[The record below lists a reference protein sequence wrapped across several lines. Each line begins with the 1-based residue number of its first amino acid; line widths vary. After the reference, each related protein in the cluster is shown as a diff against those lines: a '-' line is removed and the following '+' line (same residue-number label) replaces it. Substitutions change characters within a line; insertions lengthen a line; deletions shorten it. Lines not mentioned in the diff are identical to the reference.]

1 MTQTAI
7 NYAKVLYELNI
18 SKKIIDDSQEIVSS
32 VPELKAT
39 LISPVVSNLKKHN
52 IIEKVFPKEM
62 HNFFMVLC
70 DYQSMEVIDQI
81 FVAYKN
87 YYNEQNSILE
97 AKLIYVTVPNEEQLN
112 NIKEILMKK
121 HHKNQI
127 ELSLIED
134 PSIIGGFKI
143 EADIKTGKII
153 SDAEKTIRIEREKA
167 LREMQ
172 SEIAGLA
179 MIAATKVVSNNS
191 SNNINQS
198 LYNDFLKK
206 AGDSN
211 DTNSN

>member
-18 SKKIIDDSQEIVSS
+18 SKKIIEDSQEIISS

-81 FVAYKN
+81 FVAYKK

-97 AKLIYVTVPNEEQLN
+97 AKLIYVTVPSEEQIDE
-112 NIKEILMKK
+112 IKKILMNK

-127 ELSLIED
+127 ELSLVED
-134 PSIIGGFKI
+134 PSIIGGFII
-143 EADIKTGKII
+143 EAENYETDW
-153 SDAEKTIRIEREKA
+153 SIRGR
-167 LREMQ
+167 LNQMQ
-172 SEIAGLA
+172 
-179 MIAATKVVSNNS
+179 
-191 SNNINQS
+191 QS
-198 LYNDFLKK
+198 LVRR
-206 AGDSN
+206 
-211 DTNSN
+211 